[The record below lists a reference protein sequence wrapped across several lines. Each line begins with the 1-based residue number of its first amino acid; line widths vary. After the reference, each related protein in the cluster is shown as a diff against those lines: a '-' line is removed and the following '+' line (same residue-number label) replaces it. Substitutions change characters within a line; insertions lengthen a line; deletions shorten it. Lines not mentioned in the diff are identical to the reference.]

1 MNRSF
6 IIVFFILCISACNQK
21 EKNNVQSGNTDR
33 YSPAINQAIDSSLN
47 KYYALSETLVQWDSS
62 SVDSAAKIFVE
73 SLDQLS
79 LNLDTVTGTRR
90 NSLLEGNAFFVLAT
104 NSANEMISAADL
116 TAKRHRFHDLSDNLF
131 LFLDAIEYE
140 HKPVYLQE
148 CTMPFNDTG
157 RGVWLSN
164 SEEKRNPYLG
174 LHHPYY
180 KAGMLE
186 CGTLEKKLG
195 STTKEN

>member
-6 IIVFFILCISACNQK
+6 IIVLFILCLSACGQK
-21 EKNNVQSGNTDR
+21 DEQKQTEQDSGK

-47 KYYALSETLVQWDSS
+47 KYYALSETLVKWDSS
-62 SVDSAAKIFVE
+62 NVDSAAKILIG

-79 LNLDTVTGTRR
+79 LNLDTVTGARR

-104 NSANEMISAADL
+104 NSVNEMITARDL
-116 TAKRHRFHDLSDNLF
+116 TAKRHRFHDVSDNLF
-131 LFLDAIEYE
+131 LFLDAIEYD

-164 SEEKRNPYLG
+164 TEERRNPYLG

-186 CGTLEKKLG
+186 CGTLEKKIG
-195 STTKEN
+195 ETTKEN